1 VIPALSA
8 DDGVYEVPK
17 LATISTQLG
26 QVEAVASVGST
37 ALLVA
42 TASQ

>member
-1 VIPALSA
+1 LVPALSA
-8 DDGVYEVPK
+8 DDGVCDVLELVTMI
-17 LATISTQLG
+17 AQLG
-26 QVEAVASVGST
+26 QVESVAAVGSD